1 MYKSKIQDRE
11 SGETSIPNDID
22 IDLNVE
28 HDVDVDI
35 GLNMIFTSRSMSIS
49 MYIPH
54 VCARTKA
61 YNVYSVCNVWMCNPP
76 ANSKTTAQD
85 CTSKTTAQNC
95 D

>member
-1 MYKSKIQDRE
+1 MYKSNIQDRD

-35 GLNMIFTSRSMSIS
+35 GLNKIFTSRSMSIS

-54 VCARTKA
+54 VCGRTKA
-61 YNVYSVCNVWMCNPP
+61 YHFYFFCNVSMCYPP
-76 ANSKTTAQD
+76 ANSKATAQC
-85 CTSKTTAQNC
+85 CTPKVTAQYC